1 VAHLAK
7 RWDEGCRNAQQLWR
21 EISQQGFKGSHR
33 MVTWWAQARRDATVP
48 IAGRATPV
56 GTRHTRKV
64 VKAGTVTLS
73 YEKPL
78 TSSSQT
84 SQTTKTPI
92 GLPCLPANRELAW
105 VILDK
110 TSEAA
115 EKADQ
120 QDILNVLNGNHDF
133 KCATTL
139 VQRFADLVRN
149 GQPQQLNRWIHEA
162 VTSGIEELAS
172 FATGLQRDFDTVRAA
187 VATHWSNAQSEGQIT
202 RLKLNKRL
210 MYGRAK
216 LDLLRIRCLHPV

>member
-33 MVTWWAQARRDATVP
+33 MVTLWAQARRDPTVP
-48 IAGRATPV
+48 IAGRSTPV
-56 GTRHTRKV
+56 VTCHTGKV
-64 VKAGTVTLS
+64 VKAGAVTLS

-78 TSSSQT
+78 TSGSQT
-84 SQTTKTPI
+84 AKTPI
-92 GLPCLPANRELAW
+92 GLPYLPANRELAW
-105 VILDK
+105 IVLDK
-110 TSEAA
+110 ASEAA
-115 EKADQ
+115 AKSDQ

-133 KCATTL
+133 KRATTI

-172 FATGLQRDFDTVRAA
+172 FATGLQRDFDAVHAA